1 MCQVCN
7 ENLMA
12 ASQSALN
19 LANAAKVLEGIN
31 RSDEAKVLAK
41 AAADLFTEVPEAV
54 EAAVDTP
61 KTEAPAIPQKG
72 VYHDEASGVFYFN
85 GMPVARFIPAGRS

>member
-19 LANAAKVLEGIN
+19 LANAAKVLDGIN
-31 RSDEAKVLAK
+31 RRTESGILAK
-41 AAADLFTEVPEAV
+41 AAADLFAEAPEAA

-61 KTEAPAIPQKG
+61 KTEAPAIPKKG
-72 VYHDEASGVFYFN
+72 GYHDKASGVFYFN
-85 GMPVARFIPAGRS
+85 GLPVVRFIPASRL

>member
-31 RSDEAKVLAK
+31 RSGEAKVLAK
-41 AAADLFTEVPEAV
+41 AAADLFAEAP

-61 KTEAPAIPQKG
+61 KPESPAVPKRG
-72 VYHDEASGVFYFN
+72 VHFDEATGDVYFN
-85 GMPVARFIPAGRS
+85 GELFGRITELRRS

>member
-7 ENLMA
+7 ENLLA

-19 LANAAKVLEGIN
+19 LANAAKVLDGIN
-31 RSDEAKVLAK
+31 RRTESGILAK
-41 AAADLFTEVPEAV
+41 AAADLFTEVLEAA

-61 KTEAPAIPQKG
+61 KTEAPAVPKRG
-72 VYHDEASGVFYFN
+72 VHIDEASGVFYFN
-85 GMPVARFIPAGRS
+85 GTPVARFIPASRL

>member
-19 LANAAKVLEGIN
+19 LANAAKVLDGIN
-31 RSDEAKVLAK
+31 RSAEASVLAK

-61 KTEAPAIPQKG
+61 KREAPAVPKRG
-72 VYHDEASGVFYFN
+72 LHFDEATGDVYFN
-85 GMPVARFIPAGRS
+85 GVLFGRISELRRS